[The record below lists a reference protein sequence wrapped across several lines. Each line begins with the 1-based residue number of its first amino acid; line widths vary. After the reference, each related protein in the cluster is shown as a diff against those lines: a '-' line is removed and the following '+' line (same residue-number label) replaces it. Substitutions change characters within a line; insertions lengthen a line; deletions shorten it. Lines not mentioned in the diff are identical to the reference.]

1 MVALLEDSP
10 PSRVSASLSR
20 DGIEVYGDFVNMQ
33 PLQTRDIL
41 LQVEKYSGIKIFQI
55 ITILEKWGGGG
66 GFITKQDQLPILFQ
80 KLFYNLYL
88 ID

>member
-1 MVALLEDSP
+1 MVVALLEDSP

-41 LQVEKYSGIKIFQI
+41 LQVEKYSGIKIFK
-55 ITILEKWGGGG
+55 ITFLEKGGGG
-66 GFITKQDQLPILFQ
+66 ITK
-80 KLFYNLYL
+80 
-88 ID
+88 

>member
-1 MVALLEDSP
+1 MVVALLEDSP

-55 ITILEKWGGGG
+55 ITILEKWGGV
-66 GFITKQDQLPILFQ
+66 
-80 KLFYNLYL
+80 
-88 ID
+88 